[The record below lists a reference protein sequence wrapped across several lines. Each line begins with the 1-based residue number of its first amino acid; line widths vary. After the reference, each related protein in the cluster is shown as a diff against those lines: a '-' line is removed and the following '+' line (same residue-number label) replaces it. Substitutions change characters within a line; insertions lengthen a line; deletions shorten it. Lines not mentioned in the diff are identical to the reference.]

1 MPAITFTVDVAAAQN
16 ATAQLAA
23 VPDAPVSAAMRAR
36 QVNAW
41 YGLGG
46 DTVLDRLFVL
56 STRLTTALRAAR
68 GGSSWDALDRQLR
81 PVCEQWGR
89 AGLYEALWFRV
100 PDRETQA
107 DWHSVAVH
115 AARGGRE
122 CTAALTA
129 RDRNVLPGA
138 LRELVAAGRCTAS
151 VNARI
156 DAVLRADGRRGTVR
170 APAEGTACER
180 AG

>member
-1 MPAITFTVDVAAAQN
+1 M
-16 ATAQLAA
+16 
-23 VPDAPVSAAMRAR
+23 
-36 QVNAW
+36 NAW

-46 DTVLDRLFVL
+46 DTVLDRLFAL
-56 STRLTTALRAAR
+56 SDQLTTALRAPQ
-68 GGSSWDALDRQLR
+68 GGSWDALDRRLR
-81 PVCEQWGR
+81 PICEQWGR
-89 AGLYEALWFRV
+89 AGLYEAVWFRV

-107 DWHSVAVH
+107 DWHSVAAH
-115 AARGGRE
+115 AAQGGPR
-122 CTAALTA
+122 CTAALSA
-129 RDRNVLPGA
+129 HDQNALLSA

-170 APAEGTACER
+170 APAQGTACER